1 MVFPGV
7 PCRLNMTS
15 SSLATATLQQL
26 RHLQNAIQDPLSGKK
41 VMIPLTTKAFF
52 AGQLEPEVDKDGNE
66 QVIMKVSKE
75 HFVTL
80 QRQEVSAILEKR
92 IEGLML
98 SETHASK
105 EIPIM
110 GNSQISTQAT
120 IDLPSSPTTLPFFE
134 IREELDKEGNEVKAE
149 AVNVVRELEYLQKKD
164 VEMVDAITR
173 KVGGDLMESVVTT
186 SDNLIPNPDISDDD
200 FDKISNRL
208 SELALL
214 EEEAET
220 KKGVNEKSSKT
231 LQGTGWSKGFLNST
245 SPNKKNIHI
254 PISTKPAKITLED
267 DQSKPSSSIKKV
279 GFSAQN
285 KIHEIPRIGERS
297 FASLK
302 QPERMESSVP
312 TGPRPFETEI
322 FSGIIHERPVGERFA
337 GERSR
342 PKAEGKKNLSK
353 FALERLGERG

>member
-1 MVFPGV
+1 
-7 PCRLNMTS
+7 MTFHWHPFLS
-15 SSLATATLQQL
+15 
-26 RHLQNAIQDPLSGKK
+26 PL
-41 VMIPLTTKAFF
+41 PLPK
-52 AGQLEPEVDKDGNE
+52 E
-66 QVIMKVSKE
+66 QV
-75 HFVTL
+75 
-80 QRQEVSAILEKR
+80 R
-92 IEGLML
+92 
-98 SETHASK
+98 
-105 EIPIM
+105 
-110 GNSQISTQAT
+110 
-120 IDLPSSPTTLPFFE
+120 
-134 IREELDKEGNEVKAE
+134 
-149 AVNVVRELEYLQKKD
+149 
-164 VEMVDAITR
+164 
-173 KVGGDLMESVVTT
+173 
-186 SDNLIPNPDISDDD
+186 
-200 FDKISNRL
+200 
-208 SELALL
+208 
-214 EEEAET
+214 T

-254 PISTKPAKITLED
+254 PISTKPTKITLED

-353 FALERLGERG
+353 FALERLGERGWTWCEIRPIDVIENIQNGNRTMTVCLETDQVLGYHWRTLLQTELSRHAHDTMLYFFYPESCMPVLVFDDLH